1 MNRKLIALPVVAA
14 LAGSALATP
23 PALNVAGSITAGR
36 DTMITQLNAL
46 APALFG
52 LAVVIAIFVFALN
65 WVRKLARGR

>member
-23 PALNVAGSITAGR
+23 PVLNVAGSITSGR
-36 DTMITQLNAL
+36 DTMISQLNAL